1 MKINV
6 YYGGRGV
13 IDDPT
18 IYVLDLIE
26 NVLSELR
33 VEIKRYNIYEQKN
46 SVSTLANTLS
56 GCDGIILATTVEWMG
71 IGGHMAQF
79 LDALW
84 FYANKEEL
92 RNMYMMPVVIS
103 TTYGERESLLTLEN
117 AWEILGGLPCSG
129 CCGYVEDIVKFK
141 SDNQFR
147 GIIEKKAENL
157 YRSIT
162 YKVKELPNSNN
173 EVSKTV
179 LRTQQ
184 IQLTPQESE
193 RMSHYAADEKY
204 VERTKQDVSELTSI
218 YRDLLGDNS
227 INYKD
232 DYSTA
237 FKGHFHPISDFKAVY
252 LFDVEGKNLPFRI
265 AVDNDN
271 IVCEYTEDATCD
283 VLVKLS
289 ETTMEEILSG
299 RMGFL
304 RAFSAGAM
312 TAKGQFTILRK
323 LDELFEF

>member
-46 SVSTLANTLS
+46 SVSTLVNTLS

-71 IGGHMAQF
+71 IGGYMAQF
-79 LDALW
+79 LDSLW
-84 FYANKEEL
+84 FYANKGEL
-92 RNMYMMPVVIS
+92 ENMYMMPVVIS

-117 AWEILGGLPCSG
+117 AWEILGGMPCSG
-129 CCGYVEDIVKFK
+129 CCGYVEDIVGFK
-141 SDNQFR
+141 SSKEFR

-162 YKVKELPNSNN
+162 YKVRELPNSNN

-179 LRTQQ
+179 LRSQQ

-193 RMSHYAADEKY
+193 RLSHYAADEKY
-204 VERTKQDVSELTSI
+204 VERQKQDVSELTSI
-218 YRDLLGDNS
+218 YRDLLGDSS
-227 INYKD
+227 INFGD
-232 DYSTA
+232 DYGVA
-237 FKGHFHPISDFKAVY
+237 FKGHFHGIPDFKAVY
-252 LFDVEGKNLPFRI
+252 LFDVEGKKLPYRV
-265 AVDNDN
+265 AVDGDN
-271 IVCEYTEDATCD
+271 LDCEYSDDVNCD

-289 ETTMEEILSG
+289 DATMGEIVSG

-312 TAKGQFTILRK
+312 TAKGQFTVLRK
-323 LDELFEF
+323 LDELFVF